1 MTRVCNLNGASGQL
15 RRLAVAVFFAHK
27 RQARKVCVK
36 NIPVIALTGY
46 LGAGKTSLL
55 NHVLRTPRVRVG
67 VIINDFGAL
76 NVDAGLVTGQIDEP
90 SSITG
95 GCVCCLPE
103 NGGLDEALTKLA
115 DPRLDLDAIIVETSG
130 LADPV
135 AVAHLLRFSGV
146 DGVRPGGIVDVIDAT
161 THFSVVDRD
170 SNPPARYAAASLVVV
185 NKLDQ
190 LPQTDRLPMLERIE
204 RRVRERNPVA
214 PVVGTVGARIDP
226 ALLYDLPGSG
236 DEPGQ
241 LSFRELFFDSATDEA
256 PHAHAD
262 DDHAHADAVTVIGS
276 GCIDPGKLL
285 DLLEDPP
292 HGVYRLKGTIAV
304 RYRSA
309 VRTYVVNLV
318 GPNIHIATAPTTAT
332 PNSLVAIG
340 MELDTKRVR
349 ALLDDALAA
358 GDGNAPAGALR
369 RLQRYRRLSL

>member
-1 MTRVCNLNGASGQL
+1 M
-15 RRLAVAVFFAHK
+15 AHEE
-27 RQARKVCVK
+27 QA
-36 NIPVIALTGY
+36 IPVIALTGY

-55 NHVLRTPRVRVG
+55 NHVLRTPRARVG

-90 SSITG
+90 SSIAG
-95 GCVCCLPE
+95 GCVCCLPD

-135 AVAHLLRFSGV
+135 AVARLIRFSGV
-146 DGVRPGGIVDVIDAT
+146 AGVRPGGIVDVVDAT
-161 THFSVVDRD
+161 THFAVVDCN
-170 SNPPARYAAASLVVV
+170 SSPPARYGAASLIVV

-190 LPQTDRLPMLERIE
+190 LPAADRLPTLERIE
-204 RRVRERNPVA
+204 QRVRQRNPVA

-241 LSFRELFFDSATDEA
+241 LSFRELLFDSPTDEA
-256 PHAHAD
+256 PQAHAD
-262 DDHAHADAVTVIGS
+262 DNHAHADAVTVTSS
-276 GCIDPGKLL
+276 GCIDPAKLL

-292 HGVYRLKGTIAV
+292 PGVYRLKGTIAV

-309 VRTYVVNLV
+309 ARTYVANLV
-318 GPNIHIATAPTTAT
+318 GPSIHIATAPATAT

-340 MELDTKRVR
+340 MDLDTERVR
-349 ALLDDALAA
+349 DRLHDVL
-358 GDGNAPAGALR
+358 GPKDGNAPAAAHSPPAALSPSQPLR
-369 RLQRYRRLSL
+369 PCV